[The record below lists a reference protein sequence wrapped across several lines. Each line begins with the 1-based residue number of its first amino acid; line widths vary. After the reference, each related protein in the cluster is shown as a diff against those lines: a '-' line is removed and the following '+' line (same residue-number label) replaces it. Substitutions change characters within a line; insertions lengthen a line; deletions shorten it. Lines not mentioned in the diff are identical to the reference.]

1 MCKYV
6 VWRSK
11 GSIKSSVTF
20 LRKSGT
26 QDKSPESFGTV
37 RNECEQVLKTFG
49 RQSKNSLA
57 RDVVDSC
64 PSVHELSQYCFPA
77 TAFDLCQFALGP
89 ARPCVAS
96 YIAGGMH
103 KRVSGACKLQY
114 IPHVGHSLCP
124 PSARMSSCTNG
135 RLAQGDLCKKCGG
148 TTTSKR

>member
-77 TAFDLCQFALGP
+77 TAFDFCQFALGP
-89 ARPCVAS
+89 ARPCCQLHSRRDAQKSVGCLQTPIHSTRWSLALPPLREDVF
-96 YIAGGMH
+96 MH
-103 KRVSGACKLQY
+103 KRPLGSG
-114 IPHVGHSLCP
+114 
-124 PSARMSSCTNG
+124 
-135 RLAQGDLCKKCGG
+135 
-148 TTTSKR
+148 